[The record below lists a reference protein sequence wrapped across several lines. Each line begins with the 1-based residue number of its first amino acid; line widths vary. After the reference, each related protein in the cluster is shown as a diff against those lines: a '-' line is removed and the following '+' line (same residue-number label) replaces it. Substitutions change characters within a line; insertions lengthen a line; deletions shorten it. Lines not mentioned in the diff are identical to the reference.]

1 MLPRLFQLSPP
12 SSSWIVT
19 AGDPCWF
26 ASGVSGNRT
35 PMLSI
40 VNTDFLASLSAFSFA
55 VFRQGCRSHLDPF
68 LGDWRLRFF
77 QGRVEQPRDVG
88 RRAATRTASSREQPA
103 PPLPDCPRC
112 VGGKHTIQ
120 PAARAAFHRDYLLAT
135 KG

>member
-26 ASGVSGNRT
+26 TSGVSGNRN

-68 LGDWRLRFF
+68 LGDWRLRLF
-77 QGRVEQPRDVG
+77 QGRVEQPAMWAIERLLERPQAG
-88 RRAATRTASSREQPA
+88 SSQPPF
-103 PPLPDCPRC
+103 PPSSLTFKP
-112 VGGKHTIQ
+112 TEL
-120 PAARAAFHRDYLLAT
+120 F
-135 KG
+135 